1 MFGFPT
7 PKHLLKSHMSQYYKK
22 SSNLFDP
29 KSSAPFKLSRSKIDL
44 FMECPQCFY
53 LDRRLGVGR
62 PPGFPF
68 TLNSAVDALLKKE
81 FDLYRN
87 EEAPHPLT
95 KEFGLEVIPFKH
107 EKMDIWRNT
116 FKGIEYLHEPTNLLI
131 TGAIDDVWVNPKGQV
146 IIVDYKATSKTSEV
160 NLDSDWQRGYKRQ
173 MEIYQWLFTQNG
185 FDVSPTG
192 YFVYC
197 NGDVGKPVFDK
208 KLEFDIKILP
218 YTGDNSWIPDTLKE
232 IKQCLLSDKIPD
244 MNENCDYCNYRKNAV
259 QGKVKHEKK

>member
-1 MFGFPT
+1 
-7 PKHLLKSHMSQYYKK
+7 MSEYYKK
-22 SSNLFDP
+22 SNNIFDP
-29 KSSAPFKLSRSKIDL
+29 KSSNPFKVSRSKIDL

-81 FDLYRN
+81 FDLHRA
-87 EEAPHPLT
+87 EATPHPLIE
-95 KEFGLEVIPFKH
+95 EFGIDAIPYQH

-116 FKGIEYLHEPTNLLI
+116 FKGIEHLHEPTNLLI
-131 TGAIDDVWVNPKGQV
+131 TGAIDDVWVNPQGQM

-160 NLDSDWQRGYKRQ
+160 NLDADWQRGYKRQ
-173 MEIYQWLFTQNG
+173 MEIYQWLFRQNG
-185 FDVSPTG
+185 FDVAPTG

-208 KLEFDIKILP
+208 KLEFDIKVLP
-218 YTGDNSWIPDTLKE
+218 YTGDDSWIPDALKDL
-232 IKQCLLSDKIPD
+232 KRCLMSDKIPEP
-244 MNENCDYCNYRKNAV
+244 NPNCDYCNYRKNAV
-259 QGKVKHEKK
+259 VAKIKHEKK